1 MCTFITKIFIEIPP
15 CGKKVILSTE
25 FVLLDLNPPF
35 YEVNQEVWKR
45 PPAWRN
51 FKNIFCVLS
60 KYPKKPFRT
69 EKSSIFNFQYVKEV
83 WASGLFGVKN
93 VKTTFGKTKNRYPEV
108 AKGRLVTAQTHDW
121 FRLCVYWKNFSWL
134 YKEQIIECSTQL

>member
-1 MCTFITKIFIEIPP
+1 MFMPYAYSRPYVYSFWQTFQALWLFPALRLFQTLEYITNFFIEIPP

-83 WASGLFGVKN
+83 WATGLLGVK
-93 VKTTFGKTKNRYPEV
+93 
-108 AKGRLVTAQTHDW
+108 D
-121 FRLCVYWKNFSWL
+121 
-134 YKEQIIECSTQL
+134 IIECFYLMIWPLFKF